1 MDPAKF
7 GLIAG
12 TIGLEFALAQTLA
25 AIAMGLLG
33 GFGTALLVRRG
44 LLGDAL
50 RQGGTKLSCCARQRT
65 LHPPPPQWRFWN
77 EPARTQRFVLET
89 AGMSWFLARWLAVAF
104 LLESLMVAW
113 LPGDAVAR
121 HLGGGDTLLAIPAA
135 VLLGVPTYLNGYA
148 AVPLV
153 QGLINLGMSPAVGLA
168 FVTAGAATSIPAA
181 LAVWALV
188 RPPVFLGYLGFATVG
203 SLAVG
208 YAYAAFL
215 GWG

>member
-1 MDPAKF
+1 
-7 GLIAG
+7 
-12 TIGLEFALAQTLA
+12 
-25 AIAMGLLG
+25 
-33 GFGTALLVRRG
+33 
-44 LLGDAL
+44 
-50 RQGGTKLSCCARQRT
+50 
-65 LHPPPPQWRFWN
+65 
-77 EPARTQRFVLET
+77 
-89 AGMSWFLARWLAVAF
+89 
-104 LLESLMVAW
+104 
-113 LPGDAVAR
+113 
-121 HLGGGDTLLAIPAA
+121 
-135 VLLGVPTYLNGYA
+135 LNGYA

-188 RPPVFLGYLGFATVG
+188 RPPVFLGYPGFATVG

>member
-1 MDPAKF
+1 MKISD
-7 GLIAG
+7 
-12 TIGLEFALAQTLA
+12 FARS
-25 AIAMGLLG
+25 
-33 GFGTALLVRRG
+33 F
-44 LLGDAL
+44 
-50 RQGGTKLSCCARQRT
+50 
-65 LHPPPPQWRFWN
+65 
-77 EPARTQRFVLET
+77 
-89 AGMSWFLARWLAVAF
+89 SWQSTSLPGRVEISSAF
-104 LLESLMVAW
+104 LRPTFSRASC
-113 LPGDAVAR
+113 AAFR
-121 HLGGGDTLLAIPAA
+121 AAAASTLLAIPAA